1 MGYFQGKVLN
11 MMKLFMVLKR
21 NIPTGSD
28 SFLNLIIPLLPNPS
42 VGYFTESSNIFV
54 CLYLKSA
61 VFFLISTKYYFKPS
75 PFSQT
80 PDPAS
85 PPSISADGCIFSL
98 NKITMT

>member
-42 VGYFTESSNIFV
+42 VGYFTASSNIF
-54 CLYLKSA
+54 CL
-61 VFFLISTKYYFKPS
+61 
-75 PFSQT
+75 
-80 PDPAS
+80 
-85 PPSISADGCIFSL
+85 SISQVSSLLLNFHKILFQTFSIL
-98 NKITMT
+98 SNP